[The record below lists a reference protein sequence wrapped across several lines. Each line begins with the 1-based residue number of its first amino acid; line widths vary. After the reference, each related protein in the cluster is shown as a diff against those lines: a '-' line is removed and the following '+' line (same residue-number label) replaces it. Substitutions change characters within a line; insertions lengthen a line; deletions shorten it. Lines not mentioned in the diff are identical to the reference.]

1 MPVKLERRWRGTGDR
16 LNRLNRLARASAP
29 HLASGRVCPARYGRR
44 PASDGSPARSGVR
57 RVEQV
62 AFWFLN
68 RNTLGLKI
76 NWPKAGIYQQFAAQD
91 LFPRVTAVLDEYR
104 PWTL

>member
-1 MPVKLERRWRGTGDR
+1 
-16 LNRLNRLARASAP
+16 
-29 HLASGRVCPARYGRR
+29 
-44 PASDGSPARSGVR
+44 
-57 RVEQV
+57 VEQV
-62 AFWFLN
+62 GFWFLN

-91 LFPRVTAVLDEYR
+91 LFQRVTAVLDEYR